1 VLFSEA
7 PLDSALLQ
15 RQLLLLNQHLECEMA
30 LAGGCCALQAEAFAA
45 AGMHSLGGMD
55 RELVSRLQLLLSG
68 HFDS

>member
-1 VLFSEA
+1 MHNHTGPHSM
-7 PLDSALLQ
+7 SAMFPQ
-15 RQLLLLNQHLECEMA
+15 ATSQ
-30 LAGGCCALQAEAFAA
+30 ALQAEAFAA